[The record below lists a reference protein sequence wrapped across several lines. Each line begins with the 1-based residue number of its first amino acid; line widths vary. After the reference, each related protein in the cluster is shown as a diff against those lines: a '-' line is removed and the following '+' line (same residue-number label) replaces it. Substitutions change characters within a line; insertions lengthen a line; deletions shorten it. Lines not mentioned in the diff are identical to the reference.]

1 MPDSTPGP
9 GSPGETPGGA
19 PPRAPFTLDLS
30 SGTQPAK
37 AKRPKGFVPVVQQT
51 VNLSTKRPEAPPAA
65 GPDARAGAAPGASR
79 RYDSR
84 RDGPRHDT
92 ARPDGPGA
100 DGPARGEMRREKPV
114 RDAPRRDAPVHD
126 APRRDAPRRNDMPD
140 TRRSGPPTGGARSGS
155 PRPGGPT
162 PAPRPSGGT
171 SLADL
176 LDEATLAR
184 LRGK

>member
-19 PPRAPFTLDLS
+19 PPRTPFTLDLS

-37 AKRPKGFVPVVQQT
+37 TKRPKGFVPVVQQT

-140 TRRSGPPTGGARSGS
+140 TRHSGPPTGGARSG
-155 PRPGGPT
+155 GPA

-176 LDEATLAR
+176 LDEATLAL

>member
-9 GSPGETPGGA
+9 GSPGETSGGA

-92 ARPDGPGA
+92 ARPDGPVA
-100 DGPARGEMRREKPV
+100 DGPARGGMRREEPV
-114 RDAPRRDAPVHD
+114 RDATRRDT
-126 APRRDAPRRNDMPD
+126 PRRDAPRRNDMPD

-155 PRPGGPT
+155 SRPGGPV

-184 LRGK
+184 LRGE